1 MLSLL
6 WDGQRDDAARIK
18 ELKRECNE
26 LSNENAA
33 LQLDCFEK
41 PHVTRIP
48 QEVVV
53 TETGRRYTPPVSGK
67 TPPRMLL
74 GGFTPRTWW
83 SKQHMI
89 VLPGCF
95 VPENQHS
102 VLGTCV
108 SALVRSKV
116 PLYRVQCSNPD
127 SG

>member
-53 TETGRRYTPPVSGK
+53 TETGRRYTTTGLVEKSAA
-67 TPPRMLL
+67 R
-74 GGFTPRTWW
+74 R
-83 SKQHMI
+83 
-89 VLPGCF
+89 
-95 VPENQHS
+95 S
-102 VLGTCV
+102 VLYF
-108 SALVRSKV
+108 
-116 PLYRVQCSNPD
+116 P
-127 SG
+127 

>member
-48 QEVVV
+48 
-53 TETGRRYTPPVSGK
+53 RRW
-67 TPPRMLL
+67 L
-74 GGFTPRTWW
+74 
-83 SKQHMI
+83 
-89 VLPGCF
+89 
-95 VPENQHS
+95 
-102 VLGTCV
+102 
-108 SALVRSKV
+108 
-116 PLYRVQCSNPD
+116 
-127 SG
+127 